1 MISGRHY
8 LAPRSRSE
16 KAVPM
21 KIENS
26 VLFCKPKAHNH
37 RPMFVELPQNLILMT
52 VGAFLLGWILSSISS
67 RMGSATK
74 AKKRDPRDDRI
85 RSLEAELRIAQNELG
100 QVRESVEQLEQEL
113 ETANG
118 EIEKRDK
125 VISHQQGRVE
135 ELKKDLR
142 DSVLKT
148 RELRA
153 ELSERAEESVRSEVK
168 LREVETELSVAQAST
183 DMIATGVLD
192 YSLAPDKD
200 DDEDMPA
207 AGASKTAS

>member
-1 MISGRHY
+1 
-8 LAPRSRSE
+8 
-16 KAVPM
+16 
-21 KIENS
+21 
-26 VLFCKPKAHNH
+26 
-37 RPMFVELPQNLILMT
+37 MFVDLPQNLILMT

-67 RMGSATK
+67 RMGSTTK

-100 QVRESVEQLEQEL
+100 QVKESGEQLEQEL
-113 ETANG
+113 ENANA

-125 VISHQQGRVE
+125 VISHQQRHVE
-135 ELKKDLR
+135 ELKQDLK

-148 RELRA
+148 RQLRA
-153 ELSERAEESVRSEVK
+153 ELSDRAEESVRSEAK

-192 YSLAPDKD
+192 YSLAPEAD
-200 DDEDMPA
+200 DDDLPA
-207 AGASKTAS
+207 AGASKSAS

>member
-1 MISGRHY
+1 
-8 LAPRSRSE
+8 
-16 KAVPM
+16 
-21 KIENS
+21 
-26 VLFCKPKAHNH
+26 
-37 RPMFVELPQNLILMT
+37 MFVELPQNLILMT

-67 RMGSATK
+67 RMGSITR
-74 AKKRDPRDDRI
+74 AKKLDPRDDRI

-100 QVRESVEQLEQEL
+100 QVKESAEQLEQEL
-113 ETANG
+113 ESSG
-118 EIEKRDK
+118 LEIQKRDK

-153 ELSERAEESVRSEVK
+153 ELSDRAEESMRSEVK

-192 YSLAPDKD
+192 YSLAPDAD
-200 DDEDMPA
+200 DDDDSQASGATKA
-207 AGASKTAS
+207 AT